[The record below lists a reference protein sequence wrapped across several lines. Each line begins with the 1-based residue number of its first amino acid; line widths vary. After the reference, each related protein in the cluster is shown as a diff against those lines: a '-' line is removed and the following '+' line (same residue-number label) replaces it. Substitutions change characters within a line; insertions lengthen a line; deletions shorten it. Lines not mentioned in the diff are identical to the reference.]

1 MKTSIINIIISISV
15 ICSLSFNLYAQT
27 DSTKIKKRFLYT
39 IAYNELSDSSKIPLL
54 GFVNIAGRN
63 HMGLQLGFVNIT
75 NKNFKGLQLGFIDIT
90 KGNLDGSQ
98 IGFLNFGSKSVQ
110 GLQLGFGNHCKQ
122 YLDGSQIGF
131 FNQVRNKFTGIQ
143 AGFVNEVKD
152 STNGVQIGFVNE
164 TRKNTKGLQSGFI
177 NETKGKMRGWQVGFL
192 NVADTIEKGVPIG
205 FFSFIKKGGYRAV
218 EISCNELYP
227 INVSFK
233 TGVPI
238 LYSIIQGSFY
248 SHYKNQFAMGTGLGS
263 LVQLSGNLCLNPEA
277 IFHSSFRSDNFNA
290 TSLTMNLRYSLN
302 SNLQLAAGLSVV
314 QLNYPKDGYQEPS
327 FKVSRFEINDR
338 NSFIIGARVAVTY
351 SFTELKK

>member
-1 MKTSIINIIISISV
+1 MCIR
-15 ICSLSFNLYAQT
+15 
-27 DSTKIKKRFLYT
+27 DSHK
-39 IAYNELSDSSKIPLL
+39 
-54 GFVNIAGRN
+54 
-63 HMGLQLGFVNIT
+63 GLQLGFVNIT

-90 KGNLDGSQ
+90 KGNLSGSQ
-98 IGFLNFGSKSVQ
+98 IGFLNFSSKNVQ
-110 GLQLGFGNHCKQ
+110 GLQFGFGNHSKQ

-131 FNQVRNKFTGIQ
+131 FNQVRNNLNGLQT
-143 AGFVNEVKD
+143 GFVNEVKD
-152 STNGVQIGFVNE
+152 STKGVQMGFVNE
-164 TRKNTKGLQSGFI
+164 TRKDAKGLQLGFI
-177 NETKGKMRGWQVGFL
+177 NETKGKLTGWQVGFL

-218 EISCNELYP
+218 EISSNELYP

-263 LVQLSGNLCLNPEA
+263 LIQLKGSLYLNPEA

-290 TSLTMNLRYSLN
+290 TSMAINLRYSLN

-314 QLNYPKDGYQEPS
+314 QLSYPNNGYQEPF

-338 NSFIIGARVAVTY
+338 SNFIVGARVAVTY
-351 SFTELKK
+351 SFTELNK